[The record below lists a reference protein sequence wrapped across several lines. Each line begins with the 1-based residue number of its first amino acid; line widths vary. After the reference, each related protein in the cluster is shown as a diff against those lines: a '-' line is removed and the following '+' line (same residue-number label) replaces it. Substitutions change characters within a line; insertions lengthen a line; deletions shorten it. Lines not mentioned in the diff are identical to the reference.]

1 MVVHIFRMS
10 AIINLMKTAFFIA
23 MIFAFAPFYASAG
36 TAELEYAEVIKVI
49 DGDTIQISDG
59 EKVRYIGI
67 DTPEL
72 NGQKYGRIEKP
83 ECYAR
88 EALLKNHEFVY
99 GKTVGLQR
107 DKTDRDKYGR
117 LLRYV
122 YIDDVR
128 INDELVRSGHAKA
141 FIFGDDRKYAE
152 EIIAAEAEA
161 KEGTVGMWSECG
173 DREKKEAT
181 ENMWSKLVARLKK
194 FRNLFGE
201 ILNSN
206 GRSNN

>member
-1 MVVHIFRMS
+1 
-10 AIINLMKTAFFIA
+10 MKTAFFIS
-23 MIFAFAPFYASAG
+23 MIFALIPSYAAAE

-49 DGDTIQISDG
+49 DGDTIQISGG

-72 NGQKYGRIEKP
+72 NGEKYGRIKKP

-88 EALLKNHEFVY
+88 EASLKNREFVY
-99 GKTVGLQR
+99 GKTIGLQR
-107 DKTDRDKYGR
+107 DQTDRDKYGR

-122 YIDDVR
+122 YVDDVR

-161 KEGTVGMWSECG
+161 REETVGMWSECG
-173 DREKKEAT
+173 DKEKEKVAES
-181 ENMWSKLVARLKK
+181 MWSRLVARLKK
-194 FRNLFGE
+194 FRSLFRE
-201 ILNSN
+201 ILNSK
-206 GRSNN
+206 G